1 MLSATAL
8 EDVTVLEMGSFLTAP
23 KPARYLAEFG
33 AEVIKVE
40 NPAGAPFRSSQ
51 TDDDAGITPMFSII
65 NRGKKNVSIDLHSD
79 EGTAVFKDLAA
90 KADVIVQ
97 NLAPGRVEE
106 FGVDYE
112 SIEAVNPEIIY
123 CSISGYG
130 QSGPWAE
137 KKSMDYMAQS
147 MSGLPHQN
155 AKRAGHAQPVLSGW
169 FAADELT
176 ASYVTTAVLVA
187 LINGEGTHIDIS
199 LLDCMLGSFSAKAH
213 AYSLG
218 HEINPPDEQET
229 YPGPIGLY
237 PTATDPITI
246 YLLDRRPSRWREFWT
261 LLGLTEWV
269 EEDRFVS
276 VPGMQEHKPQIEETV
291 EGAFRQ
297 KSQAEWLELLWAE
310 GFTAAPVL
318 TVEEA
323 FEHEQLESR
332 KVVERVENEYLEEYL
347 EQRFPAMYSAYD
359 VGTDEPPAQLGEHTD
374 EILERAGYN
383 DEELERLRSSETIV

>member
-1 MLSATAL
+1 MMAATAL
-8 EDVTVLEMGSFLTAP
+8 KDVTVLEMGSFLTAP

-40 NPAGAPFRSSQ
+40 NPAGAPFRSN
-51 TDDDAGITPMFSII
+51 TPEDDTGITPMFSII
-65 NRGKKNVSIDLHSD
+65 NRGKKNVSIDLHTD
-79 EGTAVFKDLAA
+79 EGTMVFKDLAA
-90 KADVIVQ
+90 EADVIVQ
-97 NLAPGRVEE
+97 NLAPGRVKE
-106 FGVDYE
+106 FGIEYE
-112 SIEAVNPEIIY
+112 SIASVNPDIIY

-130 QSGPWAE
+130 QTGPWAD

-147 MSGLPHQN
+147 MSGLPYQN
-155 AKRAGHAQPVLSGW
+155 AERAGHDQPALSGW

-218 HEINPPDEQET
+218 QEINPPDEQET

-237 PTATDPITI
+237 PTATEPVTV
-246 YLLDRRPSRWREFWT
+246 YLLDRRPARWREFWE

-269 EEDRFVS
+269 EEDRYVT
-276 VPGMQEHKPQIEETV
+276 VPSMQDHKPHIEQTV
-291 EGAFRQ
+291 EAAFRQ
-297 KSQAEWLELLWAE
+297 KPQEEWLERLWSE
-310 GFTAAPVL
+310 GFTAAPAL
-318 TVEEA
+318 TVREA
-323 FEHEQLESR
+323 FEHEQLEGR
-332 KVVERVENEYLEEYL
+332 EVLEHVENEYLEEYL

-359 VGTDEPPAQLGEHTD
+359 VGTDEPPPRLGEHTD
-374 EILERAGYN
+374 ELLRRAGY
-383 DEELERLRSSETIV
+383 DEGDIERLRAAETIR